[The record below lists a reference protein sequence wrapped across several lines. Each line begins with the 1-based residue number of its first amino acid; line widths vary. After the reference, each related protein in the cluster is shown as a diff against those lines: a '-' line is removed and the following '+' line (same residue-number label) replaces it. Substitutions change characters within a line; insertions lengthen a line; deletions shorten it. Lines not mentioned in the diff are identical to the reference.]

1 MVFLIY
7 INGIMIWYFSVG
19 IIYFFDMFY
28 IIKKGDKIY
37 FGYLLLIIIY
47 FIKN

>member
-19 IIYFFDMFY
+19 IINFFDVLY
-28 IIKKGDKIY
+28 NNKKRDKIY
-37 FGYLLLIIIY
+37 FGYLLLIIIN